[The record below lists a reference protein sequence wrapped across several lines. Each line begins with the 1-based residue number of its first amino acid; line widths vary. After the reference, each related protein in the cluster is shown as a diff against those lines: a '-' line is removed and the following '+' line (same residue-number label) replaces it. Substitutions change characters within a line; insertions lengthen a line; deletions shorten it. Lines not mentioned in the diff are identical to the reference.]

1 MGIMMYQRIE
11 AIEEECLD
19 WDNHFAHSNEKIS
32 TEIRQTVISPP
43 VFNQSKMFLNK
54 GAWLLRKHSFKRK
67 FTTLVADNLGLFLI
81 FSILVAPYLLGFLL
95 SYFLF
100 YFYGNVP
107 ISSFFSLQHA
117 PISFELWAIGAY
129 LLVTVGEAWVL
140 LSSR

>member
-1 MGIMMYQRIE
+1 MMYQRIE

-19 WDNHFAHSNEKIS
+19 WDNHSVQSNVKIN
-32 TEIRQTVISPP
+32 TETNQTVIAPH
-43 VFNQSKMFLNK
+43 VLGHGKMFLNK
-54 GAWLLRKHSFKRK
+54 GAGLLGKLSFKRK

-81 FSILVAPYLLGFLL
+81 FSILAAPYLLGLLL

-100 YFYGNVP
+100 YYYGNVP

-129 LLVTVGEAWVL
+129 LLVTVGEVWAL
-140 LSSR
+140 LNFR